1 MENSLLSLRKSS
13 NGRFSTSMS
22 VYHCFHFIYG
32 IFPGGFPRWFSP
44 GAQRRCSG
52 SSRGS
57 LELCWKPTHHGF
69 ISGIYMAFT
78 TDFLWFTWDLPWFT
92 MDLLWIFYDL
102 HRIYHDLLWIF
113 YDLHGI
119 YHDLLWIFYELHW
132 IFYDLPKKYLETESI
147 ISPNVALCSPMYK
160 WVM

>member
-78 TDFLWFTWDLPWFT
+78 TDFLWFTLDFLWFAQK
-92 MDLLWIFYDL
+92 IFGNWV
-102 HRIYHDLLWIF
+102 YHFPQCCIVFPHVQMSYVD
-113 YDLHGI
+113 
-119 YHDLLWIFYELHW
+119 
-132 IFYDLPKKYLETESI
+132 I
-147 ISPNVALCSPMYK
+147 IGSKLTFWEDAAHQNDEDDPVPVVFHTGA
-160 WVM
+160 